1 MPSPTDP
8 AILSGAQHVDETE
21 QLLHFQEAPKDV
33 SAAEINEE
41 DSAPTHTHLANL
53 TLSMF
58 PQGSSVRV
66 RVGSPTSAAE
76 LYEHAF
82 ATADEANSAMLD
94 AGILTPEQVPD
105 LTTPAG
111 THIELNNITVQQ
123 LEAAG
128 LKRHGASTL

>member
-8 AILSGAQHVDETE
+8 AIVSGAQHVDETE
-21 QLLHFQEAPKDV
+21 QLAHGYEATRDPGA
-33 SAAEINEE
+33 SELNEE
-41 DSAPTHTHLANL
+41 DSAPTETHLANL

-58 PQGSSVRV
+58 PQGSSIRV
-66 RVGSPTSAAE
+66 RVGNPNASSE

-82 ATADEANSAMLD
+82 PTADEANSAMLD

-105 LTTPAG
+105 INAPAG
-111 THIELNNITVQQ
+111 THIELTGITVQQ
-123 LEAAG
+123 LERAG